1 MRKGFS
7 PNIVR
12 VPRQDNISVKAEK
25 ISKEDKT
32 RNVSQILGPRKIS
45 L

>member
-25 ISKEDKT
+25 VPKEDEIE
-32 RNVSQILGPRKIS
+32 NVS
-45 L
+45 